1 MVPQE
6 GFEPPTPSLRKLGW
20 VPSGAAKRHI
30 AVDRIL
36 ILQRLSHIEP
46 CGSQKE
52 PEFWCVPSVSPE
64 LERWPREGQQCG
76 EIRLPDMVFTEQ
88 RIAALPLPA
97 NGEMNYHDPSVPGL
111 GVRCRP
117 GSKSYI
123 VRYRIGG
130 RASPSV
136 RLTLGAAGSGG
147 IPLGDAKKIAARI
160 AADVAH
166 GRDPRLS
173 SALRSKRPRSPSAG

>member
-1 MVPQE
+1 MRP
-6 GFEPPTPSLRKLGW
+6 
-20 VPSGAAKRHI
+20 
-30 AVDRIL
+30 
-36 ILQRLSHIEP
+36 
-46 CGSQKE
+46 
-52 PEFWCVPSVSPE
+52 WCVPRARAVAARGTNSA
-64 LERWPREGQQCG
+64 
-76 EIRLPDMVFTEQ
+76 EIRLPDIVFTEQ

-97 NGEMNYHDPSVPGL
+97 KGEVNYRDPSVPGL

-147 IPLGDAKKIAARI
+147 IPLGEAKKIAARI

-166 GRDPRLS
+166 GRDPLAEQRAAIEAAKIAERRMTLGRS
-173 SALRSKRPRSPSAG
+173 SDGAWTRTARSRRSECQQRGPNVEGGPGRRARRRA

>member
-1 MVPQE
+1 MRP
-6 GFEPPTPSLRKLGW
+6 R
-20 VPSGAAKRHI
+20 
-30 AVDRIL
+30 
-36 ILQRLSHIEP
+36 
-46 CGSQKE
+46 
-52 PEFWCVPSVSPE
+52 CVPE
-64 LERWPREGQQCG
+64 LERWPREGQQRG

-111 GVRCRP
+111 GVRCHP

-123 VRYRIGG
+123 VRYQIGG

-147 IPLGDAKKIAARI
+147 IPLGDAKKIAPALRRMSRTDAI
-160 AADVAH
+160 
-166 GRDPRLS
+166 PWLS
-173 SALRSKRPRSPSAG
+173 SALRSKRPRSPSAR